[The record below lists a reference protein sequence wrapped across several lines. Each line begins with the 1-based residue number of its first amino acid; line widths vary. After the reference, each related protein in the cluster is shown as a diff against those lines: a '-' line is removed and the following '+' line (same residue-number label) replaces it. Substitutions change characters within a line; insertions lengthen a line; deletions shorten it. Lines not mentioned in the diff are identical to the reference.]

1 MALAAATPFAS
12 FDINANTN
20 ILDISPVLS
29 EAIYLDLN
37 FLSQGLEMAF
47 SDPAEDTTVYW
58 NQESLNARTA
68 TTAATS
74 ITSFG
79 TAISVGSSYT
89 VFHVGDEIYDT
100 AIGSTEVMQVTAVPS
115 DSTGSLT
122 VTRAYGGST
131 ALSIAAGATLAVIGA
146 YQEGSDIGSDG
157 SVAPTAYSNYCQ
169 TIFGKDLLISRNQR
183 LRRMATNAM
192 DVERQLANRAT
203 ELRFDFTRAFIY
215 GEASASSA
223 GGSDSV
229 YRTLK
234 GVRAF
239 NRDNSGVT
247 NSTSAALSYANLNT
261 YNKSVVDKGKYP
273 NRLACGTDLV
283 GSISGYDAGN
293 RYMSESDTVAG
304 YRVQTVRL
312 NQGNDVQVVIDGR
325 FKTGDALLYANDQ
338 LKARPFTGSAMFVIA
353 ATDFVDGV
361 KRRIGGD
368 WTLEVRHP
376 EATAWLSAKT

>member
-1 MALAAATPFAS
+1 MALAAAAPFAA

-37 FLSQGLEMAF
+37 FLSQGIELALD
-47 SDPAEDTTVYW
+47 DPAEDTTVYW
-58 NQESLNARTA
+58 NQESLNSRTGTVGA
-68 TTAATS
+68 VS
-74 ITSFG
+74 LTSFA
-79 TAISVGSSYT
+79 TAISVGATYT
-89 VFHVGDEIYDT
+89 AFHIGDEVFDT
-100 AIGSTEVMQVTAVPS
+100 AIGSTEVMQVTAVPA

-122 VTRAYGGST
+122 LTRAYGGSS

-146 YQEGSDIGSDG
+146 YQEGSDIGTDG
-157 SVAPTAYSNYCQ
+157 SVAPTAYTNYCQ
-169 TIFGKDLLISRNQR
+169 TIFAKDLLISRNQR
-183 LRRMATNAM
+183 LRRMATGAM

-203 ELRFDFTRAFIY
+203 ELKFDFVRAFIY
-215 GEASASSA
+215 GEAAAATA
-223 GGSDSV
+223 GGSDTV

-261 YNKSVVDKGKYP
+261 YNKSIVDKGKYP

-283 GSISGYDAGN
+283 GSIAGYDSSN
-293 RYMSESDTVAG
+293 RRMAESDRMAG
-304 YRVQTVRL
+304 YTVQKVLL
-312 NQGNDVQVVIDGR
+312 NQGNTVEVVIDGR
-325 FKTGDALLYANDQ
+325 FKTGDALLYADDQ
-338 LKARPFTGSAMFVIA
+338 LRARPFVGSGMFVIA

-361 KRRIGGD
+361 KRRTGGD

-376 EATAWLSAKT
+376 EATGWLSAKT